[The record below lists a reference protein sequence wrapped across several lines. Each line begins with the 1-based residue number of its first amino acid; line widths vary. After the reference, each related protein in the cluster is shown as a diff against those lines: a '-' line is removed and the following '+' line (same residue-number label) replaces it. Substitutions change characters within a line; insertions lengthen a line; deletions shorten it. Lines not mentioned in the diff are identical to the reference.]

1 MSPNTSAEA
10 TPKTDDH
17 HLVIERPQKE
27 PIMGLDQF
35 NLSSRLWQGVAS
47 LYAFFLIVALLGVMA
62 LAEGEIIEGILVIT
76 ASSLGA
82 WFMHKAVTR
91 YLRGRHY

>member
-1 MSPNTSAEA
+1 
-10 TPKTDDH
+10 
-17 HLVIERPQKE
+17 
-27 PIMGLDQF
+27 MGLDQL

-62 LAEGEIIEGILVIT
+62 LAEGEIIEGILVVT

-82 WFMHKAVTR
+82 WFMHKAVKK
-91 YLRGRHY
+91 YLRGRNY

>member
-17 HLVIERPQKE
+17 RLVIERPPKE

-47 LYAFFLIVALLGVMA
+47 LHAFFFIIAFLGVMA
-62 LAEGEIIEGILVIT
+62 LAEGEIIEGILVI
-76 ASSLGA
+76 AVSSLGA
-82 WFMHKAVTR
+82 WFMHKAVKK